1 MFTGLVGLVIFI
13 LDIGAIL
20 SILKSAAS
28 GGSKFLWCFL
38 VILLPVLGLIVWYVA
53 GPKRRSV

>member
-1 MFTGLVGLVIFI
+1 
-13 LDIGAIL
+13 
-20 SILKSAAS
+20 LKSAAS